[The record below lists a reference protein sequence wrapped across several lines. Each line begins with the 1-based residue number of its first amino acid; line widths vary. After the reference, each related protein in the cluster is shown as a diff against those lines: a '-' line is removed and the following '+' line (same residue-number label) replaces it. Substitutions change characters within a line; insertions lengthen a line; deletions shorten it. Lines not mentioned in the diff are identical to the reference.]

1 MTLPP
6 HLRCAAVG
14 AVADGDAVVTFNF
27 RADRMVEISQALEYE
42 KFDHFDRK
50 RRPDVGA
57 RSRAGGWGLIQGIA
71 LFACALTCGAGCCC
85 CLQCLQASVLPA
97 PTPIPPPC
105 VLCALRSALLSPPAV

>member
-1 MTLPP
+1 MGAVAGDAVVAFMPFNPP
-6 HLRCAAVG
+6 LRCPLIFAAVG

-57 RSRAGGWGLIQGIA
+57 
-71 LFACALTCGAGCCC
+71 
-85 CLQCLQASVLPA
+85 
-97 PTPIPPPC
+97 
-105 VLCALRSALLSPPAV
+105 